1 MAQLHVRRNR
11 RHEASKVSVCM
22 GGGWLVV
29 ALALVTFQCFE
40 KRPIRQV
47 GGFRHIVP
55 LHGIAISAL
64 FPSLTRLQR
73 TVRIFRDVAGNEVG
87 TFFHADLVLN
97 FFLKKDN
104 LRLDPVGL
112 LNGLGDGRLQGG
124 ANRAFEFLDVH
135 TFE

>member
-1 MAQLHVRRNR
+1 
-11 RHEASKVSVCM
+11 M
-22 GGGWLVV
+22 GDGWLVV
-29 ALALVTFQCFE
+29 AVALVTFQCFE

-55 LHGIAISAL
+55 LYRVAVPAP
-64 FPSLTRLQR
+64 FPSFTGLQR
-73 TVRIFRDVAGNEVG
+73 TVRIVRDVAGNEVG
-87 TFFHADLVLN
+87 TFFHPDLVLN